1 MVCIVF
7 PLVERKGE
15 REAGEKKKLGQT
27 GEQKRHVRIQCCSP
41 RRVKV
46 LLYSWV
52 EMHVRSGWGVVE
64 AAYPRGFT
72 Y

>member
-15 REAGEKKKLGQT
+15 REAEEK
-27 GEQKRHVRIQCCSP
+27 KRHVRIQYCSP
-41 RRVKV
+41 RIVQV
-46 LLYSWV
+46 LLYYLV

-64 AAYPRGFT
+64 AAFPCGFT